1 MRYVDN
7 NITNLTKAMGAFVE
21 AEELRDHRGG
31 VGQEL
36 SWGDM
41 GRQRGGGLL
50 VFEEGAEQMDE
61 EEVEEHAKII

>member
-1 MRYVDN
+1 
-7 NITNLTKAMGAFVE
+7 MGAFVE